1 VARTE
6 ITVPLGGRALP
17 GFELRCVISKRDE
30 LAAKLSTLEQADPIS
45 ALKARL
51 QAAARD
57 PAAGTASSSG
67 GASETK
73 NCDKV
78 TLASLLQGGA
88 CKK

>member
-30 LAAKLSTLEQADPIS
+30 LAAKLSQLEQADPMS
-45 ALKARL
+45 ALEARL

-67 GASETK
+67 VTSEAK
-73 NCDKV
+73 DCDKV